1 MKHGMDPTQND
12 DRISAQPDGTRGIP
26 SPLNVVAGYAWR
38 LLVILA
44 AAAVIVYVLVKLRL
58 IVLPVIVAL
67 LICTLLAPLV
77 DRLKRRRWKPALATW
92 TVLGSAI
99 LILAGLIAVVSP
111 QVAAQIGDMG
121 DAVRDG
127 SDQVLEWLTRGPLE
141 LSQEEIQGFI
151 DRIGQRIQENS
162 SSITGGVV
170 SGAIAIGEAIAGFF
184 LMMVLLFFFLKD
196 GDKICDWIL
205 RQFRG
210 HHRTHVAESGRRAWG
225 ALSGYV
231 RGTAIV
237 ALVDA
242 ALIGILLAVLGVP
255 LLVPLV
261 VLTFFGA
268 FFPLIGA
275 TIAGIVAALVALVT
289 EGVTDALIVGAG
301 ILVIQQIEGDVL
313 QPLVLGRSVR
323 LHPIVIL
330 LSLTA
335 GAILAGIAGAFL
347 AVPVTAVVVAVGSYL
362 RGLNRDENE
371 AVAYQTT
378 ERGA

>member
-1 MKHGMDPTQND
+1 MGTTQNEYEPPTG
-12 DRISAQPDGTRGIP
+12 SDGARGIP
-26 SPLNVVAGYAWR
+26 RPLNVVAGYAWR
-38 LLVILA
+38 FLVILA
-44 AAAVIVYVLVKLRL
+44 AAAVLVYVLVKLRL
-58 IVLPVIVAL
+58 IVLPVIIAL

-77 DRLKRRRWKPALATW
+77 GRLKQRRWPPALATW
-92 TVLGSAI
+92 AVLGSAI
-99 LILAGLIAVVSP
+99 LILAGLIAIVSP
-111 QVAAQIGDMG
+111 QVAAQVGDMG
-121 DAVRDG
+121 VAVRDG
-127 SDQVLEWLTRGPLE
+127 SDQVFEWLTRGPLD
-141 LSQEEIQGFI
+141 LSQEDIERFI
-151 DRIGQRIQENS
+151 DRTGQRIQENS
-162 SSITGGVV
+162 GSITGGVI
-170 SGAIAIGEAIAGFF
+170 SGAVVIGEAIAGFF
-184 LMMVLLFFFLKD
+184 LMIVLLFFFLKD
-196 GDKICDWIL
+196 GHKICDWVL
-205 RQFRG
+205 RQFREPQ
-210 HHRTHVAESGRRAWG
+210 RTHVAESGRGAWV

-237 ALVDA
+237 AVADA
-242 ALIGILLAVLGVP
+242 VLIGILLAVLGVP

-347 AVPVTAVVVAVGSYL
+347 AVPVTAVGVAVGSYL
-362 RGLNRDENE
+362 RGLNRDENDP
-371 AVAYQTT
+371 VAYRTA
-378 ERGA
+378 ERSAPGG